1 MIVQADRYEISFAAI
16 EAIGRE
22 AAVEAIGVAGAE
34 PFHDLMP
41 LLRRYYEEGRSS
53 GFEHP
58 LGEQRVDP
66 NTLLPGAQ
74 SIVSI
79 AVPYRTRQT
88 VAMRRPR
95 GRRGVVSAYAW
106 GRDYHPVLK
115 EKLRMVADLLER
127 ACGRAIRS
135 LPCVDTTPLVDRA
148 VAERAGIGF
157 IGKNCMVITKAYGSW
172 VFLGALLTDVR
183 IEPQS
188 RLSPMSMDSCG
199 DCELC
204 LTACPTGAL
213 REPFVLDSQSCL
225 SYLTQSKGM
234 IAEEYRT
241 ALGRRVWGCD
251 TCQTVCPKNHVSLL
265 GEETAFTP
273 DPELSFPDLKRI
285 LRLSGRTFMREFG
298 HTAAAW
304 RGFSVWR
311 RNAIIALGNMRDPE
325 ALPLLLPLLSDTRP
339 EIRASAAWALSRI
352 DIHGASAPSTTGKN
366 IRLRRYSGIDIHG
379 ASAPPTT
386 GKKMRLRRFSGM
398 ADASVRD
405 AVRAAYGD
413 EHDEAVRQEMEWAAP
428 PKP

>member
-1 MIVQADRYEISFAAI
+1 MIVQADSYEISFAEL

-22 AAVEAIGVAGAE
+22 AAVEAIGVADAE

-41 LLRRYYEEGRSS
+41 LLRRYYAEGRSS

-66 NTLLPGAQ
+66 GALLPGAQ

-88 VAMRRPR
+88 VAMRRPK
-95 GRRGVVSAYAW
+95 GRRGMVSAYAW

-135 LPCVDTTPLVDRA
+135 LPCVDTAPLVDRA

-157 IGKNCMVITKAYGSW
+157 VGKNCMVITKEYGSW

-188 RLSPMSMDSCG
+188 SPMSMDSCG
-199 DCELC
+199 DCDLC

-234 IAEEYRT
+234 IAEEYRA

-265 GEETAFTP
+265 GEEAAFTP

-285 LRLSGRTFMREFG
+285 LTLSGRAFMREFG

-311 RNAIIALGNMRDPE
+311 RNAVIALGNMRDLE
-325 ALPLLLPLLSDTRP
+325 ALPLLLPLLSDPRP

-352 DIHGASAPSTTGKN
+352 DIHGASAP
-366 IRLRRYSGIDIHG
+366 
-379 ASAPPTT
+379 PTN

-398 ADASVRD
+398 ADASVGD

-413 EHDEAVRQEMEWAAP
+413 EHDEAVRREMEWAAP